1 MFIIWRVREG
11 IGEMEPMNIYALQ
24 QYAQDKG
31 YNTGRFIC
39 VNDKGIFEMQWFD
52 AYYGFVKLLQPEQ
65 NEDSFITIKQLI
77 ELFGDEQKYIATIG
91 YENEDD

>member
-1 MFIIWRVREG
+1 
-11 IGEMEPMNIYALQ
+11 
-24 QYAQDKG
+24 
-31 YNTGRFIC
+31 
-39 VNDKGIFEMQWFD
+39 MQWFD

-91 YENEDD
+91 YENEDGSVHHSHRSVRFSEFSALFLRSLLYLHFTALWKLFQSRSDGLC